1 MSKHLWGGWTL
12 LATVALAV
20 SGPPAHAQNT
30 GRLTGGFA
38 GRTQS
43 EMLWSPPVETSL
55 RSGFLAGAF
64 ADVPTP
70 VSWLR
75 MRADGGLAQRGG
87 FVSTDT
93 RGNPVDGEVRGD
105 YLSVHIEAKAGVS
118 LGPAHVFAAA
128 GPVVDYLLRNREDP
142 VLAQVF
148 TEERGTVLGV
158 AAGAGLGVRV
168 MRAWVIEAE
177 TRWVRGLSE
186 AYSGSGLQVR
196 NRSREW
202 VVRLSRV
209 AGDSG

>member
-1 MSKHLWGGWTL
+1 MHAHAQRTM
-12 LATVALAV
+12 LAAVALAL
-20 SGPPAHAQNT
+20 GAPPAQAQDS

-43 EMLWSPPVETSL
+43 EMLWSPPVETSP

-64 ADVPTP
+64 VDVPTP

-93 RGNPVDGEVRGD
+93 RGNPVAGEVRGD
-105 YLSVHIEAKAGVS
+105 YLSMHIEAKASVS
-118 LGPAHVFAAA
+118 LGPVHVFTAA
-128 GPVVDYLLRNREDP
+128 GPVIDYLLRNREDP
-142 VLAQVF
+142 VLAQVLV
-148 TEERGTVLGV
+148 EERGTALGV

-177 TRWVRGLSE
+177 TRWVRGLTE
-186 AYSGSGLQVR
+186 AYSGSGVQVR

-202 VVRLSRV
+202 VLRLSRV
-209 AGDSG
+209 AGD